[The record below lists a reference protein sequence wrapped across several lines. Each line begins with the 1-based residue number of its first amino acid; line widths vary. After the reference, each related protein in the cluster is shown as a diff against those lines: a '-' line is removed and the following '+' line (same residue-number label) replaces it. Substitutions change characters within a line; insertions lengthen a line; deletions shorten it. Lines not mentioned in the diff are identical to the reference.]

1 MFIEGEKPYQCN
13 ICGQTFGGASNL
25 YHHKMK
31 HHPECEVEPPK
42 RYSTSPSTGDTNRAQ
57 RGRPPTAKQKLSGG
71 TENSPGPAMYAM
83 TSYAQL
89 AQAQE
94 HQLKQYQSLWGSYYQ
109 K

>member
-1 MFIEGEKPYQCN
+1 MSIRRVQL
-13 ICGQTFGGASNL
+13 TGG
-25 YHHKMK
+25 
-31 HHPECEVEPPK
+31 PPWGL
-42 RYSTSPSTGDTNRAQ
+42 RLT
-57 RGRPPTAKQKLSGG
+57 GG
-71 TENSPGPAMYAM
+71 TESSPGPAMYAM